1 LHVVDDELCRRRD
14 EERGLLVRVAAG
26 DREAFRRIDE
36 RFRPLVLQVV
46 RRQLHDAWLAEDVTQ
61 EVMLEVW
68 RLAPRYD
75 PAHSAIAWI
84 RTIATRR
91 AIDRVRKTQADR
103 ERDRRLGIRDH
114 EAVDHSSVDR
124 AEAVLDRLAL
134 RRALGTLPERQRRAV
149 VLRYLADLSGPEL
162 GRALGVPTGTAKSRA
177 RDGVLTLRQKL
188 VGPAGE
194 ARGGSGDRVGRFDG

>member
-61 EVMLEVW
+61 EVMLVW

-75 PAHSAIAWI
+75 PAHPAIAWI

>member
-1 LHVVDDELCRRRD
+1 MDDELCRRRD
-14 EERGLLVRVAAG
+14 EERALLLRVAAG

-36 RFRPLVLQVV
+36 RFRPIVLQVA
-46 RRQLHDAWLAEDVTQ
+46 RRQLHDVWLAEDVTQ
-61 EVMLEVW
+61 DVMLEVW

-75 PAHSAIAWI
+75 PSHPVIAWI

-91 AIDRVRKTQADR
+91 AIDRVRKAQADR

-114 EAVDHSSVDR
+114 EALDHSSLDR
-124 AEAVLDRLAL
+124 AEAVLDRQAL
-134 RRALGTLPERQRRAV
+134 RRALGTLPERQRHAV

-177 RDGVLTLRQKL
+177 RDGVLTLRRTL

-194 ARGGSGDRVGRFDG
+194 GSEGSGDRLGRFEG

>member
-1 LHVVDDELCRRRD
+1 MHDELRRRQD
-14 EERGLLVRVAAG
+14 EERALLLRVAAG
-26 DREAFRRIDE
+26 DREAFRAVDE
-36 RFRPLVLQVV
+36 RFRPLVLQVA
-46 RRQLHDAWLAEDVTQ
+46 RRQLHDTWLAEDVTQ

-75 PAHSAIAWI
+75 PAHPAIAWI

-91 AIDRVRKTQADR
+91 AVDRVRKTQADR
-103 ERDRRLGIRDH
+103 ERDRRVGVRDH
-114 EAVDHSSVDR
+114 EAVDHSALDR

-134 RRALGTLPERQRRAV
+134 RRALGSLPERQRHAV
-149 VLRYLADLSGPEL
+149 VLRYLADLTGPEL

-177 RDGVLTLRQKL
+177 RDGVSTLRRML

-194 ARGGSGDRVGRFDG
+194 AGGGSGDRAGRFDG

>member
-1 LHVVDDELCRRRD
+1 VDDELCRRRD
-14 EERGLLVRVAAG
+14 EERALLLRVAAG
-26 DREAFRRIDE
+26 DREAFRRLDE
-36 RFRPLVLQVV
+36 RFRPLVLQVA

-61 EVMLEVW
+61 DVMLEVW

-75 PAHSAIAWI
+75 PAHPAIAWI

-91 AIDRVRKTQADR
+91 AIDRVRKAQADR
-103 ERDRRLGIRDH
+103 ERDRRLGVRDH
-114 EAVDHSSVDR
+114 EAVDHGSVER

-134 RRALGTLPERQRRAV
+134 HRALGRLPERQRHAV

-177 RDGVLTLRQKL
+177 RDGVLTLRRTMT
-188 VGPAGE
+188 GPAG
-194 ARGGSGDRVGRFDG
+194 ADRADSGERPGTVEG

>member
-14 EERGLLVRVAAG
+14 EERGLLLRVAAG

-75 PAHSAIAWI
+75 PAHPAIAWI
-84 RTIATRR
+84 RTVATRR

-114 EAVDHSSVDR
+114 ETVDHSSVDR

-177 RDGVLTLRQKL
+177 RDGVLTLRRKL

>member
-1 LHVVDDELCRRRD
+1 MDDELCRRRD
-14 EERGLLVRVAAG
+14 EERALLLRVAAG
-26 DREAFRRIDE
+26 DRQAFRQLDE
-36 RFRPLVLQVV
+36 RFRPLVLQVA

-75 PAHSAIAWI
+75 PSHPAIAWI

-114 EAVDHSSVDR
+114 EAVDHSSLDR

-134 RRALGTLPERQRRAV
+134 RRALGSLPERQRRAV

-162 GRALGVPTGTAKSRA
+162 GLALGVPTGTAKSRA
-177 RDGVLTLRQKL
+177 RDGVLTLRRTL
-188 VGPAGE
+188 VGPTGE
-194 ARGGSGDRVGRFDG
+194 GRGGSGERVGRFDG